1 MTVIV
6 QDEEFRADEIT
17 DRHIVNDGHSGAMVC
32 FTGVVRQDDDGS
44 LVSMTLE
51 HYPAMAQA
59 ALEQIEAVARDR
71 FDIQDVVILHRFGRM
86 VPGDRI
92 MMVATTSAHRVE
104 AFRAAEF
111 LMDYLKTDAPFWKKE
126 ERTSGEDW
134 VASREIDEDRRG
146 AWT

>member
-1 MTVIV
+1 MTIII
-6 QDEEFRADEIT
+6 QDSDFRADEVT
-17 DRHIVNDGHSGAMVC
+17 DRYMSVDGRSGAIVC

-51 HYPAMAQA
+51 HYPAMAQS
-59 ALEQIEAVARDR
+59 ALEQIEAVACDR
-71 FDIQDVVILHRFGRM
+71 FDVHEIVILHRFGRM

-92 MMVATTSAHRVE
+92 MMVATSSAHRVE

-111 LMDYLKTDAPFWKKE
+111 LMDYLKTDAPFWKQE
-126 ERTSGEDW
+126 ERTSGMQW
-134 VASREIDEDRRG
+134 VGSREIDEDRRG